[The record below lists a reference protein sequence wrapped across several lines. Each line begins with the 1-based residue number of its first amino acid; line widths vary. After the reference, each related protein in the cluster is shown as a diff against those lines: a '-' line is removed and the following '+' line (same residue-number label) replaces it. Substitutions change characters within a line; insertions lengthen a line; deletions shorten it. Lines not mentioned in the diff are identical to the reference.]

1 MKLETCCCTG
11 SMARGCIL
19 STVGGDRS
27 DDDHSDR
34 LPDMDADLK
43 ISHLASSGDEGWATG
58 IACAGETELVKSPK
72 SLNPSNKFL
81 FPDGGAPAFVGL
93 VWRAARG

>member
-1 MKLETCCCTG
+1 MALGSGCCIG
-11 SMARGCIL
+11 SMVGGCIL
-19 STVGGDRS
+19 SIAGGDLS

-34 LPDMDADLK
+34 LPDIDADRK

-58 IACAGETELVKSPK
+58 IACAGEMELVKSPK

-81 FPDGGAPAFVGL
+81 LFPDGGAVVCVGL
-93 VWRAARG
+93 L